1 MKKNMRK
8 ILSLVLAMVMILSLS
23 VTAFAADGTT
33 TTYTVSIYV
42 QDAMRDADDN
52 IVYATAYNTTPI
64 TVDVEAGSTLKAAI
78 NEACNTEGSL
88 ITSPVWNPSDS
99 QYLTAL
105 SVDGTPYENQ
115 DSFTYDSPEV
125 GKATYEGTSWM
136 YFDGEPSDMP
146 ASSYTYSDVSLG
158 NRVVN
163 SDMTITLSYEFLTY
177 IWTY

>member
-1 MKKNMRK
+1 MKMAKR
-8 ILSLVLAMVMILSLS
+8 ILSLVLVLVMFASLS
-23 VTAFAADGTT
+23 VTAFAEDGTT

-52 IVYATAYNTTPI
+52 VVYAVAYNTTPI
-64 TVDVEAGSTLKAAI
+64 AVNVAAGSTLKDAI

-88 ITSPVWNPSDS
+88 ITSPVWKTGDS
-99 QYLTAL
+99 QFLTAL

-136 YFDGEPSDMP
+136 YFDGEPAAMP
-146 ASSYTYSDVSLG
+146 ASSYNYPDVSLG
-158 NRVVN
+158 RRVVN